1 MRLKRIGM
9 AAATLVALAV
19 NASAV
24 SLPDRVEAATRQDA
38 LTAARFSLT
47 IDGTEIASFAELQG
61 IASSVDLIPSDDDPL
76 LGRGKSLT
84 VVLRRP
90 LNRDISMA
98 AWHEL
103 VLLGDVAAARKSC
116 SLVMFDAENRP
127 VARYHLENAWPSKI
141 EVGSLKAGTS
151 GVVLMETVTMT
162 CEFIQRVSV

>member
-1 MRLKRIGM
+1 M
-9 AAATLVALAV
+9 AGATLVALAV

-38 LTAARFSLT
+38 ITAARFSIS
-47 IDGTEIASFAELQG
+47 IDGTEIASFSELQG
-61 IASSVDLIPSDDDPL
+61 IASTVDVIPSDDEPV
-76 LGRGKSLT
+76 LGRGKSLS

-90 LNRDISMA
+90 LNRDTSMA

-116 SLVMFDAENRP
+116 SLVMYDADNKP

-141 EVGSLKAGTS
+141 EVGSLKAGAS
-151 GVVLMETVTMT
+151 EVLMETVTMT